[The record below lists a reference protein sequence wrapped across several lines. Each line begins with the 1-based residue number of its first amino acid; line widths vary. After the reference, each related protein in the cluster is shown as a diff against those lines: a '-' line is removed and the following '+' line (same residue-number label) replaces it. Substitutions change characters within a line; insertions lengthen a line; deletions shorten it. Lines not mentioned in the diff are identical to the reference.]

1 MPARRR
7 LVAGKK
13 QAALLL
19 RYPAGQGGTLPGMSV
34 RLSYDFDST
43 SAVPG
48 GGELG
53 NSLFRMLAAIH
64 EHGSIG
70 RAATALGLS
79 YRHLWGVLKERERAF
94 GQPLLATEPGQ
105 AACLSAFGER
115 LLWAERR
122 AQARLLPAAEA
133 MAARLDHALLLA
145 AQPSL
150 RPLAVCASHDLLWGP
165 LRERLRQAAEV
176 LLDMDYLGGALSLER
191 LNQGACVL
199 AGVHLPLDDEALCRR
214 GGGVHQAIGR
224 LLRLGDHKL
233 IRLARR
239 EQGLMVAAGNPLGI
253 ARIADLAR
261 EDASFINRQSGS
273 STRVLLDELLLRE
286 GIPAGAVRG
295 YAAEESTHLA
305 VAASVGAGLADCGF
319 GLRAAAARY
328 GLDFIPVLSEHYFV
342 VCHKPAL
349 EEPAVQA
356 LLEVLRGQE
365 FRRAAG
371 ELPGY
376 SAADAGE
383 IISLRRTLPWYK

>member
-1 MPARRR
+1 
-7 LVAGKK
+7 VAGKK

-19 RYPAGQGGTLPGMSV
+19 RCPAGEGGTLLGMSV
-34 RLSYDFDST
+34 RLSYDFDPV

-48 GGELG
+48 SGEPQLG
-53 NSLFRMLAAIH
+53 NSLFHILAAIH
-64 EHGSIG
+64 ARGSIG
-70 RAATALGLS
+70 RAAAALGLS
-79 YRHLWGVLKERERAF
+79 YRHVWGVLKERERVF
-94 GQPLLATEPGQ
+94 GQPLLASEPGQ
-105 AACLSAFGER
+105 AARLSAFGER

-122 AQARLLPAAEA
+122 AQARLQPLAEA
-133 MAARLDHALLLA
+133 VAARLDHELLLA
-145 AQPSL
+145 AQPAL
-150 RPLAVCASHDLLWGP
+150 RPLAACASHDLLWCL
-165 LRERLRQAAEV
+165 LRERLRQGAEV
-176 LLDMDYLGGALSLER
+176 LLDVDYLGSAAALAR
-191 LNQGACVL
+191 LNEGDCEL
-199 AGVHLPLDDEALCRR
+199 AGVHLPLGDESLCRR

-233 IRLARR
+233 IRLAHR

-253 ARIADLAR
+253 AHIADLAR
-261 EDASFINRQSGS
+261 EDVTFINRQTGSG
-273 STRVLLDELLLRE
+273 TRMLLDELLLRE
-286 GIPAGAVRG
+286 GIPAGTVRG
-295 YAAEESTHLA
+295 YATEENTHLA
-305 VAASVGAGLADCGF
+305 VAASVGARLADCGV
-319 GLRAAAARY
+319 GLRAAAVRY
-328 GLDFIPVLSEHYFV
+328 GLDFVPLLTEQYFV